1 MTIAAFSG
9 TSVFLFLRKPMKS
22 TSDIINLS
30 RNSEIKLDKSDEG
43 KAAVVDTDTLIK
55 QEVQ

>member
-9 TSVFLFLRKPMKS
+9 TSVFLFLRKPLKA

-30 RNSEIKLDKSDEG
+30 GNSEIKLDKSDDG
-43 KAAVVDTDTLIK
+43 KAVVDTDALIK